1 MTRIPSVRTR
11 MGEAALSLAFVSC
24 CLSLPGLAAQQPDA
38 QPEPLP
44 PPVSFQNPIPSAEL
58 SYFTA
63 FGGRPTR
70 ELMKDKRFKDLLKGE
85 IPHTEYH
92 YGSDMPLDEALK
104 NALDGSPQP
113 IAIRG
118 GRYLLAAGAEG
129 PYLSGRG
136 FIWID
141 LEQGIFLGGFY
152 FHPTNGEPTPT
163 LTVFSRQLNDTELAM
178 SQLPPEFA
186 ADLSQWSRIERVPQI
201 SPRYFIP
208 SDGKKYV
215 LLHDESYCQT
225 SPGAAAPTPDACAY
239 LEQQAAE
246 ADMNA
251 AYFMQ
256 ETHNA
261 ANATAWMLGPDQ
273 IAWIGLRER
282 TCGNGLACRITFTR
296 QRTRLLLGHPGG
308 GAPRGRAR

>member
-1 MTRIPSVRTR
+1 
-11 MGEAALSLAFVSC
+11 
-24 CLSLPGLAAQQPDA
+24 LPGFAAQQPDA
-38 QPEPLP
+38 QPAP
-44 PPVSFQNPIPSAEL
+44 PPPPANFQNPIPSAEL

-63 FGGRPTR
+63 FDGHPTK
-70 ELMKDKRFKDLLKGE
+70 ELMKDKHFKDLLKSE
-85 IPHTEYH
+85 IPRTEYH
-92 YGSDMPLDEALK
+92 YGRDMPLDDALK
-104 NALDGSPQP
+104 SALDGSPQP
-113 IAIRG
+113 VAIRN

-129 PYLSGRG
+129 QYLSGRG

-186 ADLSQWSRIERVPQI
+186 ADLSQWSLVEHVPQI

-208 SDGKKYV
+208 ANGRKYA
-215 LLHDESYCQT
+215 LLHDESYCET
-225 SPGAAAPTPDACAY
+225 APGTAAHAPDACAN
-239 LEQQAAE
+239 LEQQAAD

-256 ETHNA
+256 ETNNA

-273 IAWIGLRER
+273 VAWIGLRER

-296 QRTRLLLGHPGG
+296 QRTRVLLGHPGG
-308 GAPRGRAR
+308 GAPRGRGR